1 MLGVLVVVASPV
13 PAPTYVY
20 LLFVYRPLTPRR
32 MRLWWEYF
40 AWRKSQ
46 RTPDLEMI
54 PLLDRFLSELHRS
67 VSSPDATPRQLADVR
82 FLPFPR

>member
-1 MLGVLVVVASPV
+1 
-13 PAPTYVY
+13 
-20 LLFVYRPLTPRR
+20 

-67 VSSPDATPRQLADVR
+67 VSSPDATPRQVADVR